1 MDGGTRD
8 HLQNPTTER
17 ERSEQTNHM
26 AKTKK
31 SKPAAKKNSKA
42 SAQQA
47 DRSYPIIHSQ
57 CLVSTD
63 PPGNGTGATY
73 LIELHYQR
81 NEDVEYVELPLDT
94 AQEFIA
100 VTTLIQTG
108 RAVYYPAH
116 KKVAVERWDL
126 EPIMPMGFGTR

>member
-1 MDGGTRD
+1 
-8 HLQNPTTER
+8 
-17 ERSEQTNHM
+17 M

-31 SKPAAKKNSKA
+31 SKPATKKSGKV
-42 SAQQA
+42 SAQKA
-47 DRSYPIIHSQ
+47 DNSYPIIHSQ

-63 PPGNGTGATY
+63 PPGNGTGASY

-81 NEDVEYVELPLDT
+81 NEEVEYVELPLDT

-100 VTTLIQTG
+100 VTTLLQTG
-108 RAVYYPAH
+108 RAVYYPTN

-126 EPIMPMGFGTR
+126 EPIMPMGFGRR